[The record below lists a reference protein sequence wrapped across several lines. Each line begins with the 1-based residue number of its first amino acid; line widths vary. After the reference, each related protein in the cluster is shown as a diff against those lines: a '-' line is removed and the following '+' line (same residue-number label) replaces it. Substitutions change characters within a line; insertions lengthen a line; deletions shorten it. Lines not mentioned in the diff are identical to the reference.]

1 MKKVIGLVLTFALVF
16 ALAACSGQ
24 KAGDDKTV
32 TVGCNPTPMV
42 DILNAAK
49 PVLEKAGYSLKIVE
63 FTDYV
68 LPNTSLESGELDA
81 NYFQTLGYMNTQNEE
96 SGLHLKAVGGVH
108 IEPMGIY
115 SQKIKGLDE
124 VKDGDS
130 FAVPNDTDNM
140 DRALHVL
147 IQAGLLQDPG
157 KANLTENDFNG
168 KADVNPK
175 NLTIVPSEAANLPNV
190 LPDVTG
196 AVINGNYAL
205 GADLPSKHP
214 AFFVEEFDD
223 AAKVKRT
230 NFIVVKQGNEG
241 SEKVKA
247 LVKAIQSDEVKTFI
261 DEKYKGSVIISF
273 LGEGDIQ

>member
-1 MKKVIGLVLTFALVF
+1 MKKFLSLLLAAAVVF
-16 ALAACSGQ
+16 ALAGCTG
-24 KAGDDKTV
+24 GTDGGDKTV

-49 PVLEKAGYSLKIVE
+49 PVLEKAGYTLKIVE

-81 NYFQTLGYMNTQNEE
+81 NYFQTLGYMNNQNE
-96 SGLHLKAVGGVH
+96 SGLHLKAIGGVH

-115 SQKIKGLDE
+115 SDKITSLDE

-147 IQAGLLQDPG
+147 IQAGLLKDPG
-157 KANLTENDFNG
+157 TANLTENDFNG

-175 NLTIVPSEAANLPNV
+175 NLEIVPSEAANLPNV

-205 GADLPSKHP
+205 GAELPSKHP

-223 AAKVKRT
+223 AAKIKRT
-230 NFIVVKQGNEG
+230 NFIVVKQGNENNA
-241 SEKVKA
+241 KVRA
-247 LVKAIQSDEVKTFI
+247 LVQAIQSDEVKNFI

-273 LGEGDIQ
+273 LSEADIK